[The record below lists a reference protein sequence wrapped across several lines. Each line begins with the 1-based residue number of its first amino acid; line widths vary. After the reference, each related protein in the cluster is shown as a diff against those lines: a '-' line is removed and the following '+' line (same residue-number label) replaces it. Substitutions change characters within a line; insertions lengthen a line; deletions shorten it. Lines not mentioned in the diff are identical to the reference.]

1 MQGFG
6 LELVACELVTVITT
20 VFSYLADAFIQSDL
34 QMSTMEA
41 IKIIK
46 RAMILKFYNKSVS
59 LPQYT

>member
-6 LELVACELVTVITT
+6 LELVACDHASFIVITT

-41 IKIIK
+41 IKILK

-59 LPQYT
+59 LPQ

>member
-6 LELVACELVTVITT
+6 LELVACELVTVITK
-20 VFSYLADAFIQSDL
+20 VFSYLADTFIQSDL